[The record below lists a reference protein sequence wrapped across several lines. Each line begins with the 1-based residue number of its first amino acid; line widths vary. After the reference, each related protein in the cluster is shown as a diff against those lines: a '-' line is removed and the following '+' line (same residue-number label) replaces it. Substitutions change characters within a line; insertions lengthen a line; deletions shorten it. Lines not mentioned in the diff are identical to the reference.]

1 MLSRCVFVVSGS
13 AATLSRKGK
22 LQKHTYILNFDESRC
37 RLGGEANLLN
47 KPVDAPSI
55 NTYPPHHWRV
65 RRACQLSLRA
75 SRMHGILFD
84 TQTETLLHSRTLA
97 TFARE
102 EEAAF
107 CKRDFAHAGF
117 KSSFHE
123 RLLKGANED
132 YSARPGGTQ
141 CNGN

>member
-1 MLSRCVFVVSGS
+1 MHAALSRCVFVVSGS
-13 AATLSRKGK
+13 AAATLSRKGK
-22 LQKHTYILNFDESRC
+22 LQKYTYILNFDESRC

-84 TQTETLLHSRTLA
+84 THKRKRCSILALWLLSQGKRKLLFANVTLR
-97 TFARE
+97 
-102 EEAAF
+102 
-107 CKRDFAHAGF
+107 AGF

-123 RLLKGANED
+123 TLVKG
-132 YSARPGGTQ
+132 R
-141 CNGN
+141 